1 MNHSTK
7 GPINIALA
15 GICWST
21 TGVLAQTL
29 LSEGFDSTE
38 VAFIRLFLGAFIFLL
53 YFLLKDKSRLLINRK
68 GLLLTL
74 IMGIVTQGL
83 FNLSFFRSVSLIG
96 VINATILLYLAPI
109 FITILSA
116 LFYKEHIHRVKKVG
130 VFISIMGSIL
140 ALTGGIFDYSTLST
154 AGIAFGLYAALGYS
168 LVSIFSKSGLDKYN
182 ANTMIFYSFLFGMLV
197 ISPFVKVDQ
206 MIVKVDSLPIIL
218 YILALGIF
226 PASLAYLFYFKGIAT
241 GLDLSKVGVMSLI
254 ELVFA
259 ILLSVAILG
268 EVLTPVK
275 ILGLA
280 LISFSIY
287 LINRPV
293 PSKHKM

>member
-1 MNHSTK
+1 MNQTTK
-7 GPINIALA
+7 GLINIALA

-21 TGVLAQTL
+21 TGVLAQKL
-29 LSEGFDSTE
+29 LNKGFVSTE
-38 VAFIRLFLGAFIFLL
+38 VAFIRLFLGAMIFLL
-53 YFLLKDKSRLLINRK
+53 YFLAKDRSRFMLNRK

-109 FITILSA
+109 FITIFSA
-116 LFYKEHIHRVKKVG
+116 LFYKEHIHSNKKIG
-130 VFISIMGSIL
+130 VFLSIIGSIL
-140 ALTGGIFDYSTLST
+140 ALTGGIFDYSTLSA
-154 AGIAFGLYAALGYS
+154 AGVAFGLYAALGYS
-168 LVSIFSKSGLDKYN
+168 LVSIFSKAGLDKYN
-182 ANTMIFYSFLFGMLV
+182 ATTMIFYSFFFGMLV
-197 ISPFVKVDQ
+197 ISPFVKIDQ
-206 MIVKVDSLPIIL
+206 MFIKVDSLSIVF
-218 YILALGIF
+218 YILALGIL

-254 ELVFA
+254 ELIFA

-275 ILGLA
+275 IFGLV

-287 LINRPV
+287 LINRPETIL
-293 PSKHKM
+293 S